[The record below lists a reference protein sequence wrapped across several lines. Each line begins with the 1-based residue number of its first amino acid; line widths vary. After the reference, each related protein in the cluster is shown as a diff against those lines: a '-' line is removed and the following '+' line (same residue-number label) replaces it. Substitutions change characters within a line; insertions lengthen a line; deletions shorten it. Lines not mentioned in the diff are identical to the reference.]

1 MEDIHL
7 WKKAPYLSDDIKNTN
22 FSPYIRTFF
31 IKDAKACVLICP
43 GGGYEFLSDIL
54 EGKEIAEWL
63 NSKKISA
70 AVLYYRVK
78 PYAHPHA
85 LIDAKRAMRLL
96 RHNAETFGFP
106 KNIIGIMG
114 FSAGGHVAGCV
125 STHFEEEKNPADNID
140 IEDSR
145 PDFQILCYPVITT
158 DMTYAHQNSIL
169 LLLGKDF
176 ENEEI
181 AEYYSVEKQVSNDTP
196 PAFIWH
202 TAEDDCVPVQ
212 NSLEY
217 AKRLAEHRIP
227 TELHIY
233 PFGKHGTALKNVP
246 HTEKWSK
253 DLESWLNDIILK

>member
-1 MEDIHL
+1 
-7 WKKAPYLSDDIKNTN
+7 
-22 FSPYIRTFF
+22 
-31 IKDAKACVLICP
+31 
-43 GGGYEFLSDIL
+43 
-54 EGKEIAEWL
+54 
-63 NSKKISA
+63 
-70 AVLYYRVK
+70 
-78 PYAHPHA
+78 
-85 LIDAKRAMRLL
+85 
-96 RHNAETFGFP
+96 
-106 KNIIGIMG
+106 
-114 FSAGGHVAGCV
+114 
-125 STHFEEEKNPADNID
+125 
-140 IEDSR
+140 
-145 PDFQILCYPVITT
+145 
-158 DMTYAHQNSIL
+158 MTYAHQNSIL

-233 PFGKHGTALKNVP
+233 PFGKHGIALKNVP